1 MSLPPPPPA
10 LETAPALPIGSI
22 PEANLSHLDVDDLL
36 AELLERVIALL
47 DVDTA
52 AILLV
57 DEASQ
62 QLLARAA
69 RGIEEEVR
77 QGVRIA
83 IGSGF
88 AGRIAAERRPVVLD
102 RVDETTVQN
111 PILWQ
116 KGIQAMLGVPL
127 QDGSHLL
134 GVLHVGSL
142 TPRTFSDQDSSL
154 LELVA
159 DRIAAAIRERELKV
173 ERAAARV
180 LQRSLLP
187 SALPACP
194 GMQFA
199 TRYVPA
205 EEGGVGGDWYDA
217 FVLPSGNLWIM
228 TGDVA
233 GHGLGPA
240 IVMGRLRSAIR
251 AYALEGYEPATV
263 LALADRKL
271 QFFEPGLMATVL
283 CAMAR
288 PPYDTIELA
297 SAGHPPPVL
306 AVPDSPATLIDVP
319 VTVPLGVL
327 TDARRISMAVEL
339 PLGSV
344 FLAYTDGLIERR
356 GESLD
361 AGLKRLVDAATASHP
376 EIVCRTV
383 MDALVGSSIPRDDIA
398 VLALRRVKAG

>member
-1 MSLPPPPPA
+1 MSLPPLSSA
-10 LETAPALPIGSI
+10 ETAPSLPIGSI
-22 PEANLSHLDVDDLL
+22 SDANLSHLDVDDLL

-47 DVDTA
+47 EVDTA

-62 QLLARAA
+62 QLIARAA

-142 TPRTFSDQDSSL
+142 TPRRFSKQETSL

-159 DRIAAAIRERELKV
+159 DRIAAAIRERELEV

-217 FVLPSGNLWIM
+217 FVMPSGALWIM

-306 AVPDSPATLIDVP
+306 AVPDSSATLIDVP

-327 TDARRISMAVEL
+327 ADARRISTTVEL
-339 PLGSV
+339 PLSSV
-344 FLAYTDGLIERR
+344 LLTYTDGLIERR

-361 AGLKRLVDAATASHP
+361 AGLQRLVDAATASHP

-383 MDALVGSSIPRDDIA
+383 MDALVGSSVPRDDIA
-398 VLALRRVKAG
+398 VLALRRVKSQP

>member
-1 MSLPPPPPA
+1 MSLPPPPPSP
-10 LETAPALPIGSI
+10 ETVPSLPIGSI
-22 PEANLSHLDVDDLL
+22 SEVNLSHLDVDDLL
-36 AELLERVIALL
+36 VELLERVVTLL

-52 AILLV
+52 AILLLE
-57 DEASQ
+57 EASQ
-62 QLLARAA
+62 QLFARAA

-142 TPRTFSDQDSSL
+142 TPRTFSEQDTSL

-159 DRIAAAIRERELKV
+159 DRIAAAIRERELEV

-251 AYALEGYEPATV
+251 AYALEGYEPAAV

-306 AVPDSPATLIDVP
+306 AVPDSSSTLIDVP

-327 TDARRISMAVEL
+327 TDARRISMTAEL

-361 AGLKRLVDAATASHP
+361 AGLKRLVDAATAAHP

-383 MDALVGSSIPRDDIA
+383 MDALVGSTIPRDDIA
-398 VLALRRVKAG
+398 VLALRRVKAE

>member
-1 MSLPPPPPA
+1 MPLPPSPPS
-10 LETAPALPIGSI
+10 LETAPSLQIGSI
-22 PEANLSHLDVDDLL
+22 SAPSLNHLDVDDLL

-57 DEASQ
+57 EEASQ

-142 TPRTFSDQDSSL
+142 TPRSFSDQDISL

-159 DRIAAAIRERELKV
+159 DRIAAAIREREVEV

-217 FVLPSGNLWIM
+217 FVLPSGDLWIM

-233 GHGLGPA
+233 GHGLGAA

-283 CAMAR
+283 CAMGR

-306 AVPDSPATLIDVP
+306 AVPDSSATLIDVP

-327 TDARRISMAVEL
+327 TDARRISMTVEL

-361 AGLKRLVDAATASHP
+361 AGLQRLVDAATASHP

-383 MDALVGSSIPRDDIA
+383 MDALVGSMVPRDDIA
-398 VLALRRVKAG
+398 VLALRRVKTG

>member
-1 MSLPPPPPA
+1 MSLPPLSSA
-10 LETAPALPIGSI
+10 ETAPSLPIGSI
-22 PEANLSHLDVDDLL
+22 SDANLSHLDVDDLL

-47 DVDTA
+47 EVDTA

-62 QLLARAA
+62 QLIARAA

-142 TPRTFSDQDSSL
+142 TPRRFSKQETSL

-159 DRIAAAIRERELKV
+159 DRIAAAIRERELEV

-217 FVLPSGNLWIM
+217 FVMPSGDLWIM

-306 AVPDSPATLIDVP
+306 AVPDSSATLIDVP

-327 TDARRISMAVEL
+327 ADARRISTTVEL
-339 PLGSV
+339 PLSSV
-344 FLAYTDGLIERR
+344 LLTYTDGLIERR

-361 AGLKRLVDAATASHP
+361 AGLQRLVDAATASHP

-383 MDALVGSSIPRDDIA
+383 MDALVGSSVPRDDIA
-398 VLALRRVKAG
+398 VLALRRVKSQP

>member
-1 MSLPPPPPA
+1 
-10 LETAPALPIGSI
+10 
-22 PEANLSHLDVDDLL
+22 V
-36 AELLERVIALL
+36 
-47 DVDTA
+47 
-52 AILLV
+52 
-57 DEASQ
+57 
-62 QLLARAA
+62 
-69 RGIEEEVR
+69 
-77 QGVRIA
+77 
-83 IGSGF
+83 
-88 AGRIAAERRPVVLD
+88 
-102 RVDETTVQN
+102 
-111 PILWQ
+111 
-116 KGIQAMLGVPL
+116 
-127 QDGSHLL
+127 
-134 GVLHVGSL
+134 
-142 TPRTFSDQDSSL
+142 
-154 LELVA
+154 
-159 DRIAAAIRERELKV
+159 
-173 ERAAARV
+173 
-180 LQRSLLP
+180 
-187 SALPACP
+187 
-194 GMQFA
+194 QFA

-217 FVLPSGNLWIM
+217 FVLPSGDLWIM

-306 AVPDSPATLIDVP
+306 AVPDGPATLIEVP

-327 TDARRISMAVEL
+327 ADARRISMTLEL

-361 AGLKRLVDAATASHP
+361 AGLQRLVDAATASHP

-383 MDALVGSSIPRDDIA
+383 MEALVGSSVPRDDIA
-398 VLALRRVKAG
+398 VLALRHVQAG

>member
-1 MSLPPPPPA
+1 M
-10 LETAPALPIGSI
+10 GSI
-22 PEANLSHLDVDDLL
+22 SEANLSRLDVDDLL

-57 DEASQ
+57 EEGSQ

-116 KGIQAMLGVPL
+116 KGIKAMLGVPL
-127 QDGSHLL
+127 QNGSHLL

-142 TPRTFSDQDSSL
+142 TPRTFSEQDTSL

-159 DRIAAAIRERELKV
+159 DRIAAAIRERELEV

-217 FVLPSGNLWIM
+217 FVLPSGDLWIM

-306 AVPDSPATLIDVP
+306 ALPDSLATLIDVP

-327 TDARRISMAVEL
+327 ADARRISMTVEL

-361 AGLKRLVDAATASHP
+361 VGLQRLVDAATASHP

-383 MDALVGSSIPRDDIA
+383 MDALVGSSVPRDDIA
-398 VLALRRVKAG
+398 VLALRRVKAE